1 MKEQDYMNIMSTIRA
16 EYIEEAI
23 SWDGAERRRIRQ
35 IRRMT
40 ASFGA
45 VAAAV
50 AIVVGVVAYK
60 EHTKKPDIA
69 TSEAESSIA
78 EETEQTENIFGGQ
91 GELRIHSGVF
101 GKIYFQDDAYWYHN
115 GLRWSAGGGIS
126 TYYEEPAGFFA
137 DSTQMYRVHDDKI
150 FTLDSFGKETLLVD
164 ASEWQDIRPETD
176 QVLSVKKEGD
186 SLLFSLDTMSQ
197 YPEIVVVNLKT
208 GEAQTL
214 VDPSLSETFGGD
226 ADGFYAFNW
235 DAGNFYHFD
244 PSGNITGNEPVFAL
258 ADDQHLCSAAFADDT
273 IYAIY
278 QKYDEARHDFNEQLY
293 LVACNLKTDQI
304 SMETPLSAGCSVLSD
319 QNCYRAAFED
329 GKFNVYKSPI
339 TLIGQNVVRKFS
351 VPADE
356 IWELTGQ
363 ALPNLIDLDIVET
376 GDTMIMT
383 FPEQMNNGELC
394 VTKHGE
400 EGVMIDTN
408 TGKVLYFGRNYNA
421 ADTPETTATTHETT
435 TAPDDAAQG
444 TTAAQDT
451 TAAPETTLTVT
462 TTAAP
467 AETTAAVTTAQPADT
482 LTEEQ
487 CITYAKYLLDRY
499 IRVYEDYACG
509 SAVVVD
515 SNDQK
520 TVPSGNPDY
529 PSRYDR
535 VTSVATA
542 DDLRKIFAEVV
553 AGSEYDYFN
562 KLAFG
567 DNVYGVQLYREFD
580 GKLYVAEVGKGGEFF
595 GWMWDTLKISNIT
608 ADSFTATVSQ
618 TEFNNEIRTFTFDFV
633 DTKEGTGN
641 SFRISKSHTR
651 IHDN

>member
-91 GELRIHSGVF
+91 GELRIHSAVF

-214 VDPSLSETFGGD
+214 VDSSLSETFGGD

-293 LVACNLKTDQI
+293 LVTCNLKTDQI
-304 SMETPLSAGCSVLSD
+304 SMEKPLSAGCSVLSD

-339 TLIGQNVVRKFS
+339 TLIEQNIVRKYS
-351 VPADE
+351 VTADE

-363 ALPNLIDLDIVET
+363 ALPNLIDLDITEPD
-376 GDTMIMT
+376 DTMIMT
-383 FPEQMNNGELC
+383 FPEQMDNGELC

-421 ADTPETTATTHETT
+421 ADAPETTAPETGST

-451 TAAPETTLTVT
+451 AAAPETTLNAAT
-462 TTAAP
+462 TSALS
-467 AETTAAVTTAQPADT
+467 ETTAATTSQSADK

-487 CITYAKYLLDRY
+487 CITYAKDLLDRY
-499 IRVYEDYACG
+499 VQTYENYVFGDHVA
-509 SAVVVD
+509 VD
-515 SNDQK
+515 STDQK
-520 TVPSGNPDY
+520 TVPSDNPDY
-529 PSRYDR
+529 STRYDR
-535 VTSVATA
+535 VTAVATA
-542 DDLRKIFAEVV
+542 NDLRKIFAEVV
-553 AGSEYDYFN
+553 TGSEYDYFN
-562 KLAFG
+562 KIAFG
-567 DNVYGVQLYREFD
+567 DNVYGLPYYREFD
-580 GKLYVAEVGKGGEFF
+580 GKLYAAETGKGGEFF
-595 GWMWDTLKISNIT
+595 GWMWDTLKISSIT

-618 TEFNNEIRTFTFDFV
+618 TGYGNEIETFTFDIV
-633 DTKEGTGN
+633 NTEDG
-641 SFRISKSHTR
+641 FRISKSSPRLHEQ
-651 IHDN
+651 DSNG